1 MSKLYSKYLSLKKE
15 TNSSKIYLFKSG
27 IFFLFIDEDAKMMS
41 QLLQLKPTNLN
52 PTVLKCGFPVNSL
65 EKYMPLLEQTG
76 KTIEIIDL
84 EKNSSSSPKK
94 FTITKDV
101 KDFITNIEEHI
112 NKNLCKLEKIKK
124 IKNFLKTLK
133 LGKNMLKK
141 KLIKWKKV
149 NLLKMKFIIGS

>member
-27 IFFLFIDEDAKMMS
+27 IFYLFIDEDAKMMS
-41 QLLQLKPTNLN
+41 PLLQLKLTNLN

-84 EKNSSSSPKK
+84 EKNISSSPKK
-94 FTITKDV
+94 FIITKDV
-101 KDFITNIEEHI
+101 KDFITYLSSQNS
-112 NKNLCKLEKIKK
+112 NNLSVKEAYQFIDDVVVKSK
-124 IKNFLKTLK
+124 F
-133 LGKNMLKK
+133 
-141 KLIKWKKV
+141 
-149 NLLKMKFIIGS
+149 LLKEVSDE

>member
-27 IFFLFIDEDAKMMS
+27 IFYLFIDEDAKMMS
-41 QLLQLKPTNLN
+41 PLLQLKLINLN

-84 EKNSSSSPKK
+84 EKNVSSSPKK
-94 FTITKDV
+94 FIITKDV
-101 KDFITNIEEHI
+101 KDFITYLSSQDSNNLSIKEAYQFIDDVVVKSKFLLEEVSD
-112 NKNLCKLEKIKK
+112 E
-124 IKNFLKTLK
+124 
-133 LGKNMLKK
+133 
-141 KLIKWKKV
+141 
-149 NLLKMKFIIGS
+149 

>member
-27 IFFLFIDEDAKMMS
+27 IFYLFIDEDAKMMS
-41 QLLQLKPTNLN
+41 PLLQLKLTNLN

-84 EKNSSSSPKK
+84 EKNVSSSPKK
-94 FTITKDV
+94 FIITKDV
-101 KDFITNIEEHI
+101 KDFITYLSSQDSNNLSIKEAYQFIDDVVVKSKFLLEEVSD
-112 NKNLCKLEKIKK
+112 E
-124 IKNFLKTLK
+124 
-133 LGKNMLKK
+133 
-141 KLIKWKKV
+141 
-149 NLLKMKFIIGS
+149 

>member
-27 IFFLFIDEDAKMMS
+27 IFYLFIDEDAKMMS
-41 QLLQLKPTNLN
+41 PLLQLKLTNLN

-84 EKNSSSSPKK
+84 EKNVSSSPKK
-94 FTITKDV
+94 FIITKDV
-101 KDFITNIEEHI
+101 KDFITYLSSQDSNNLSIKEAYQFIDDVVVESKFLLEEVSD
-112 NKNLCKLEKIKK
+112 E
-124 IKNFLKTLK
+124 
-133 LGKNMLKK
+133 
-141 KLIKWKKV
+141 
-149 NLLKMKFIIGS
+149 

>member
-41 QLLQLKPTNLN
+41 QLLQLKLTNLN

-84 EKNSSSSPKK
+84 EKNISSSPKK
-94 FTITKDV
+94 FIITKDV
-101 KDFITNIEEHI
+101 KDFITYLSSQNS
-112 NKNLCKLEKIKK
+112 NNLSVKEAYQFIDDVVVKSK
-124 IKNFLKTLK
+124 F
-133 LGKNMLKK
+133 
-141 KLIKWKKV
+141 
-149 NLLKMKFIIGS
+149 LLKEVSDE

>member
-27 IFFLFIDEDAKMMS
+27 IFYLFIDEDAKMMS
-41 QLLQLKPTNLN
+41 PLLQLKLTNLN

-84 EKNSSSSPKK
+84 EKNISSSPKK
-94 FTITKDV
+94 FIITKDV
-101 KDFITNIEEHI
+101 KDFITYLSSQDSN
-112 NKNLCKLEKIKK
+112 NLSVKEAYQFIDDVVVKSK
-124 IKNFLKTLK
+124 F
-133 LGKNMLKK
+133 
-141 KLIKWKKV
+141 
-149 NLLKMKFIIGS
+149 LLKEVSDE

>member
-27 IFFLFIDEDAKMMS
+27 IFYLFIDEDAKMMS
-41 QLLQLKPTNLN
+41 PLLQLKLTNLN

-84 EKNSSSSPKK
+84 EKNVSSSPKK
-94 FTITKDV
+94 FIITKDV
-101 KDFITNIEEHI
+101 KDFITYLSSQDSNNLSVKEAYQFIDDVVVKSKFLLEEVSD
-112 NKNLCKLEKIKK
+112 E
-124 IKNFLKTLK
+124 
-133 LGKNMLKK
+133 
-141 KLIKWKKV
+141 
-149 NLLKMKFIIGS
+149 

>member
-27 IFFLFIDEDAKMMS
+27 IFYLFIDEDAKMMS
-41 QLLQLKPTNLN
+41 PLLQLKLTNLN

-84 EKNSSSSPKK
+84 EKNISSSPKK
-94 FTITKDV
+94 FIITKDV
-101 KDFITNIEEHI
+101 KDFITYLSSQDSNNLSVKEAYQFIDDVVVKSKFLLEEVSD
-112 NKNLCKLEKIKK
+112 E
-124 IKNFLKTLK
+124 
-133 LGKNMLKK
+133 
-141 KLIKWKKV
+141 
-149 NLLKMKFIIGS
+149 

>member
-27 IFFLFIDEDAKMMS
+27 IFYLFIDEDAKMMS
-41 QLLQLKPTNLN
+41 PLLQLKLSNLN

-84 EKNSSSSPKK
+84 EKNVSSSPKK
-94 FTITKDV
+94 FIITKDV
-101 KDFITNIEEHI
+101 KDFITYLSSQDSNNLSIKEAYQFIDDVVVKSKFLLEEVSD
-112 NKNLCKLEKIKK
+112 E
-124 IKNFLKTLK
+124 
-133 LGKNMLKK
+133 
-141 KLIKWKKV
+141 
-149 NLLKMKFIIGS
+149 

>member
-94 FTITKDV
+94 FIIKKDV
-101 KDFITNIEEHI
+101 KDFINYLSSQDSNNFSIKEAYQFIDDVVIKSKLLLEEVS
-112 NKNLCKLEKIKK
+112 NE
-124 IKNFLKTLK
+124 
-133 LGKNMLKK
+133 
-141 KLIKWKKV
+141 
-149 NLLKMKFIIGS
+149 

>member
-27 IFFLFIDEDAKMMS
+27 IFYLFIDEDAKMMS
-41 QLLQLKPTNLN
+41 PLLQLKLTNLN

-84 EKNSSSSPKK
+84 EKNVSSSPKK
-94 FTITKDV
+94 FIITKDV
-101 KDFITNIEEHI
+101 KDFITYLSSQDSN
-112 NKNLCKLEKIKK
+112 NLSIKEAYQFIDDIVVK
-124 IKNFLKTLK
+124 SKF
-133 LGKNMLKK
+133 
-141 KLIKWKKV
+141 
-149 NLLKMKFIIGS
+149 LLKEVSDE

>member
-27 IFFLFIDEDAKMMS
+27 IFYLFIDEDAKMMS
-41 QLLQLKPTNLN
+41 PLLQLKLTNLN

-84 EKNSSSSPKK
+84 EKNISSSPKK
-94 FTITKDV
+94 FITTKDV
-101 KDFITNIEEHI
+101 KDFITYLSSQDSNNLSVKEAYQFIDDVVVKSKFLLEEVSD
-112 NKNLCKLEKIKK
+112 E
-124 IKNFLKTLK
+124 
-133 LGKNMLKK
+133 
-141 KLIKWKKV
+141 
-149 NLLKMKFIIGS
+149 

>member
-27 IFFLFIDEDAKMMS
+27 IFYLFIDEDAKMMS
-41 QLLQLKPTNLN
+41 PLLQLKLSNLN

-84 EKNSSSSPKK
+84 EKNISSSPKK
-94 FTITKDV
+94 FIITKDV
-101 KDFITNIEEHI
+101 KDFITYLSSQDSN
-112 NKNLCKLEKIKK
+112 NLSVKEAYQFIDDVVVKSK
-124 IKNFLKTLK
+124 F
-133 LGKNMLKK
+133 
-141 KLIKWKKV
+141 
-149 NLLKMKFIIGS
+149 LLKEVSDE

>member
-27 IFFLFIDEDAKMMS
+27 IFYLFIDEDAKMMS
-41 QLLQLKPTNLN
+41 PLLQLKLTNLN

-84 EKNSSSSPKK
+84 EKNISSSPKK
-94 FTITKDV
+94 FIITKDV
-101 KDFITNIEEHI
+101 KDFITYLSSQNSNNLSVKEAYQFIDDVVVKSKFLLEEVSD
-112 NKNLCKLEKIKK
+112 E
-124 IKNFLKTLK
+124 
-133 LGKNMLKK
+133 
-141 KLIKWKKV
+141 
-149 NLLKMKFIIGS
+149 

>member
-27 IFFLFIDEDAKMMS
+27 IFYLFIDEDAKMMS
-41 QLLQLKPTNLN
+41 PLLQLKLTNLN

-84 EKNSSSSPKK
+84 EKNVSSSPKK
-94 FTITKDV
+94 FIITKDV
-101 KDFITNIEEHI
+101 KDFITYLSSQDSN
-112 NKNLCKLEKIKK
+112 NLSVKEAYQFIDDVVVKSK
-124 IKNFLKTLK
+124 F
-133 LGKNMLKK
+133 
-141 KLIKWKKV
+141 
-149 NLLKMKFIIGS
+149 LLKEVSDE